1 MIMSNENLYLYI
13 LMRTDLPSLS
23 TGRAA
28 AQASHA
34 SNAFIH
40 KFGGRE
46 DVIRWQAQTPQGF
59 GTAIVLSAGF
69 RDITETIRECHG
81 AGFGVCDTVI
91 DPDYVVP
98 ISSELVTFLN
108 TDDTR
113 FEVETSATDPNKSF
127 IHRSEVTCAYVFGD
141 KERLAPILS
150 RFPLYS

>member
-1 MIMSNENLYLYI
+1 
-13 LMRTDLPSLS
+13 MRSDLPSLS

-40 KFGGRE
+40 KFGDNA
-46 DVIRWQAQTPQGF
+46 DVKLWQAQTPQGF
-59 GTAIVLSAGF
+59 GTAIVLSANLF
-69 RDITETIRECHG
+69 DITETLDECINSGLEFH
-81 AGFGVCDTVI
+81 DTVI

-98 ISSELVTFLN
+98 ISSELVRFLN
-108 TDDTR
+108 IEDKR
-113 FEVETSATDPNKSF
+113 IKVEPSATDPDKAF
-127 IHRSEVTCAYVFGD
+127 IHRSEITCAYVFGD